1 MRLITRT
8 CWLTLLVIT
17 GVMLAGFVTSN
28 QDLISIRFWPTHN
41 ILRAK
46 IWVFMLAAF
55 GLGTITGATIFWLQT
70 LSLKARL
77 WSKAKQLSELE
88 AHIEETE
95 QQINDQRPSDH
106 YGHQAQRLLASK
118 RHSGN

>member
-1 MRLITRT
+1 MMRFITRM

-17 GVMLAGFVTSN
+17 GVILAGFVTSN
-28 QDLISIRFWPTHN
+28 QDLISIRFWPTHA
-41 ILRAK
+41 IFRAE
-46 IWVFMLAAF
+46 IWVFVLATF
-55 GLGTITGATIFWLQT
+55 GLGTITGATIFWFQT

-95 QQINDQRPSDH
+95 QQLSDKRSSGH

-118 RHSGN
+118 

>member
-1 MRLITRT
+1 MMRLITRM
-8 CWLTLLVIT
+8 CWLILLVIT
-17 GVMLAGFVTSN
+17 GVVLAGFVTSN
-28 QDLISIRFWPTHN
+28 QGLISIRFWPTDA
-41 ILRAK
+41 ILRAE
-46 IWVFMLAAF
+46 IWVFVLATF
-55 GLGTITGATIFWLQT
+55 GLGTITGATIFWFET

-95 QQINDQRPSDH
+95 QQLNEQRSSGH

-118 RHSGN
+118 

>member
-1 MRLITRT
+1 MRLITRM

-17 GVMLAGFVTSN
+17 GVILAGFVTSN
-28 QDLISIRFWPTHN
+28 QGLISIRFWPTHT
-41 ILRAK
+41 ILRAE
-46 IWVFMLAAF
+46 IWVFVLATF
-55 GLGTITGATIFWLQT
+55 GLGTITGATIFWFQT

-95 QQINDQRPSDH
+95 QQFNEQRSSGNYD
-106 YGHQAQRLLASK
+106 HQAQRLLASK
-118 RHSGN
+118 

>member
-1 MRLITRT
+1 MMRLITRM

-17 GVMLAGFVTSN
+17 GVILAGFVTSN
-28 QDLISIRFWPTHN
+28 QDLISIRFWPTYA
-41 ILRAK
+41 ILRAE
-46 IWVFMLAAF
+46 IWVFMLATF
-55 GLGTITGATIFWLQT
+55 GLGTITGATIFWFQT

-95 QQINDQRPSDH
+95 QQLNGQISSGH
-106 YGHQAQRLLASK
+106 YAHQPKRFLASK
-118 RHSGN
+118 

>member
-1 MRLITRT
+1 MRLISRM
-8 CWLTLLVIT
+8 CWLTLLLIT
-17 GVMLAGFVTSN
+17 DVTLAGFVTSN
-28 QDLISIRFWPTHN
+28 QGLIAIRFWPTHA
-41 ILRAK
+41 ILRAE
-46 IWVFMLAAF
+46 IWVFVLATF

-77 WSKAKQLSELE
+77 WSKSKQLSKLE

-95 QQINDQRPSDH
+95 QQLNDQRPSGH

-118 RHSGN
+118 

>member
-1 MRLITRT
+1 MRLFSRM
-8 CWLTLLVIT
+8 CWLTLLLIT
-17 GVMLAGFVTSN
+17 GVTLAGFVTSN
-28 QDLISIRFWPTHN
+28 QGLIAIRFWPTHA
-41 ILRAK
+41 ILRAE
-46 IWVFMLAAF
+46 IWVFVLATF
-55 GLGTITGATIFWLQT
+55 GLGTITGATIFWFQT

-95 QQINDQRPSDH
+95 QQLNDQRSSGH

-118 RHSGN
+118 

>member
-1 MRLITRT
+1 MMRLISRM

-17 GVMLAGFVTSN
+17 SVILAGFVTSN
-28 QDLISIRFWPTHN
+28 QGLISIRLWPTHA
-41 ILRAK
+41 IMRAE
-46 IWVFMLAAF
+46 IWVFVLATY
-55 GLGTITGATIFWLQT
+55 GLGTITGATIFWFQT

-95 QQINDQRPSDH
+95 QELNYQRSSSH
-106 YGHQAQRLLASK
+106 YGQQAQRLLASK
-118 RHSGN
+118 

>member
-1 MRLITRT
+1 MMSLITRM

-17 GVMLAGFVTSN
+17 SVILAGFVISN
-28 QDLISIRFWPTHN
+28 QGFISIRFWPTHA
-41 ILRAK
+41 IMHAE
-46 IWVFMLAAF
+46 IWVFMLATF
-55 GLGTITGATIFWLQT
+55 GLGTITGATIFWFQT

-88 AHIEETE
+88 AQIEETE
-95 QQINDQRPSDH
+95 QQLNDQRSSGH

-118 RHSGN
+118 

>member
-1 MRLITRT
+1 MSLITRM

-17 GVMLAGFVTSN
+17 GVILSGFVTSN
-28 QDLISIRFWPTHN
+28 QDLISIRFWPTHA
-41 ILRAK
+41 ILRAEV
-46 IWVFMLAAF
+46 WVFVLATF

-95 QQINDQRPSDH
+95 QQLNDQRPSGHYDH
-106 YGHQAQRLLASK
+106 QTQRLLARK
-118 RHSGN
+118 

>member
-1 MRLITRT
+1 MSLITRM

-17 GVMLAGFVTSN
+17 GVILAGFVTSN
-28 QDLISIRFWPTHN
+28 QGLISIRFWPTHA
-41 ILRAK
+41 ILLAET
-46 IWVFMLAAF
+46 WVLVLATF

-95 QQINDQRPSDH
+95 QQLNDQRSSGH
-106 YGHQAQRLLASK
+106 YGDKAQRLLANK
-118 RHSGN
+118 

>member
-1 MRLITRT
+1 MMRLITRM

-17 GVMLAGFVTSN
+17 GVILAGFVISN
-28 QDLISIRFWPTHN
+28 QGLISIRIWPTHG
-41 ILRAK
+41 ILRAE
-46 IWVFMLAAF
+46 IWVFVLATF
-55 GLGTITGATIFWLQT
+55 GLGTITGATIFWFQT

-88 AHIEETE
+88 AHIEEKE
-95 QQINDQRPSDH
+95 QQLNDQRSSGH

-118 RHSGN
+118 